1 VVEGEDLQA
10 AEVAEVAEVED
21 LQAVEAAEAEEEEGF
36 PLFNHSHRWEHQE
49 DKREMLNQWDNS
61 PPSSTGTEPSQ
72 KGSLTC

>member
-1 VVEGEDLQA
+1 MEVEDLQA
-10 AEVAEVAEVED
+10 AEVEG
-21 LQAVEAAEAEEEEGF
+21 LQAVEAVEAEEEEEEEEEGF

-72 KGSLTC
+72 KGSLTY